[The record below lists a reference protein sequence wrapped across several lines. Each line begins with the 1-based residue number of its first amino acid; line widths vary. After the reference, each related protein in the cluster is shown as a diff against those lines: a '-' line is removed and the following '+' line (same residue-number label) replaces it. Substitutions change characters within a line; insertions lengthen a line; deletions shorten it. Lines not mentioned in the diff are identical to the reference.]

1 MIDALAPSCDKI
13 IVTHSRHPRHAELA
27 ELVVGFAR
35 HDLVAIQCA
44 DAAEAVAQALKIAK
58 KDDLICATG
67 SLFIVAEVIEHV
79 KGLSGEVY
87 SL

>member
-1 MIDALAPSCDKI
+1 MLIPACDEVL
-13 IVTHSRHPRHAELA
+13 VTGSRHPRSASTLSLA
-27 ELVVGFAR
+27 KEFAR
-35 HDLVAIQCA
+35 HGQSAKQCTNTA
-44 DAAEAVAQALKIAK
+44 DALAFAQRIAA

-67 SLFIVAEVIEHV
+67 SLFIVAEVIEQV